1 MKSFFNL
8 QNRCTTFISLFKGPS
23 CKKYTLGMK
32 FSLGSNSLGV
42 KIWTI
47 LPFIHVL
54 SSVLTTT
61 STASTVATTTKKT
74 SSSSEV
80 AVIKHSKSSG
90 KLERKVSFSEADP
103 IKIGCIAADATKRW
117 VELLNGMAGAVSGT
131 FKESLFFFYSE
142 IYSFIYSRGKKD
154 KDLYNIITMEMG
166 SLWQSKTYL

>member
-8 QNRCTTFISLFKGPS
+8 QNRCTTFISPFKGPS
-23 CKKYTLGMK
+23 CKKYTLGIK

-47 LPFIHVL
+47 PPFIHVL

-74 SSSSEV
+74 SSSSSSEV

-117 VELLNGMAGAVSGT
+117 VELLNGMAAGAVSGT
-131 FKESLFFFYSE
+131 FKESLFFFTQK
-142 IYSFIYSRGKKD
+142 FIVSYTTVAKK
-154 KDLYNIITMEMG
+154 IR
-166 SLWQSKTYL
+166 